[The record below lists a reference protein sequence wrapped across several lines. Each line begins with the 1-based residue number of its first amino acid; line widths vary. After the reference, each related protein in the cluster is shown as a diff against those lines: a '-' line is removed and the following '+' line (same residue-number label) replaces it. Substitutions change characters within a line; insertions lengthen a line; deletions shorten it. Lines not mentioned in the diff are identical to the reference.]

1 LKAQLQAE
9 NVFLREEVDRGAK
22 HADIVGWSAPMARVL
37 EQAEL
42 VAATSSTVL
51 VSGETGKGKELVA
64 RAIYQRSNLRKRL
77 FVTVNCAALPAIPFG
92 DEPELIRF

>member
-1 LKAQLQAE
+1 MNFYLVIETKFLNRELK
-9 NVFLREEVDRGAK
+9 NK
-22 HADIVGWSAPMARVL
+22 HRAISHGWSAPLARVL
-37 EQAEL
+37 EQVEL

-64 RAIYQRSNLRKRL
+64 RAIYQRTNLRKRL

-92 DEPELIRF
+92 D

>member
-1 LKAQLQAE
+1 MR
-9 NVFLREEVDRGAK
+9 VSPGRGRPGAK
-22 HADIVGWSAPMARVL
+22 HADVVGWSAPLARVL
-37 EQAEL
+37 EQ
-42 VAATSSTVL
+42 VATTSSTVL
-51 VSGETGKGKELVA
+51 VNGETGKGKELVA

>member
-1 LKAQLQAE
+1 MNFYLVIETKFLNRVLK
-9 NVFLREEVDRGAK
+9 NK
-22 HADIVGWSAPMARVL
+22 HRAISHGWSAPLVRVL
-37 EQAEL
+37 EQVEL
-42 VAATSSTVL
+42 VAATSSTAL

-92 DEPELIRF
+92 DI